1 MLLVI
6 EDKNDPAG
14 GIAVECDGPGETELA
29 YIPAI
34 RVFFSEEPAQVRC
47 ECALQRFR
55 YEWRQGRTLGE
66 GALSSRTALVSLYL
80 KAVLGTGWPPSSPP
94 PPAGKSGPD
103 EENVRRLSQKA

>member
-6 EDKNDPAG
+6 EDKNDPVG
-14 GIAVECDGPGETELA
+14 GIAVECDGPGGTELA

-34 RVFFSEEPAQVRC
+34 RVFFSEEPVQVRY

-55 YEWRQGRTLGE
+55 YEWLQDRTPEE
-66 GALSSRTALVSLYL
+66 GTPSSRTALVSMYL
-80 KAVLGTGWPPSSPP
+80 KAVLGTGWPPSSPT
-94 PPAGKSGPD
+94 PPAGKSGPG